1 MECSR
6 QDTGVSWHFLLRGVL
21 STQRSKYLINICWI
35 SEWNVSSHYLA
46 LTVHSPLLLPRIPIH
61 LLFKYLFYLFFI
73 WLRQVLVMACGIF
86 SCGMQDLVPQPETDP
101 RVPAWGAQSL
111 SHWATREVLPSPSG
125 LTCFCVF
132 LNPTQVF
139 PLPGSLPGFSESGVP
154 PLCPT
159 GTQPLP
165 SSLQSSPWMHC
176 LLIFSPLDC
185 WVQHARGALATWML
199 ALPNYIKTIA
209 KICWVLTIFQLLRDS
224 FRELSSLTFT
234 KVL

>member
-1 MECSR
+1 MFTR
-6 QDTGVSWHFLLRGVL
+6 HFF
-21 STQRSKYLINICWI
+21 LIIFGSI
-35 SEWNVSSHYLA
+35 E
-46 LTVHSPLLLPRIPIH
+46 PR
-61 LLFKYLFYLFFI
+61 L
-73 WLRQVLVMACGIF
+73 
-86 SCGMQDLVPQPETDP
+86 
-101 RVPAWGAQSL
+101 PAWGAQSL
-111 SHWATREVLPSPSG
+111 SQWATREVLPSPG

-139 PLPGSLPGFSESGVP
+139 PLPGSLPSFSESGVP

-224 FRELSSLTFT
+224 FREFRFFNLHKSPLRGGDTQKYSHS
-234 KVL
+234 